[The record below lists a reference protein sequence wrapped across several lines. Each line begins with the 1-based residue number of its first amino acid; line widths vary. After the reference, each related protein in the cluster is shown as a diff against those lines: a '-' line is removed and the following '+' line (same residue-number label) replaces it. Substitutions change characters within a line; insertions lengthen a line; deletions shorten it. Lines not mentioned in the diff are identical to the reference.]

1 MELAGTTCESH
12 SPTADEARNSSPRP
26 GEGGCRS
33 EQVNAIGRH
42 SRSKHIHQQSG
53 FAPLPHRWPVEERL
67 SMSEPVSIPNSPA
80 IEEPADR
87 LFPPRWQRTLLNLA
101 TCLILMTIGW
111 CNLPDEVPRS
121 VIAGLEQNCSPQMAH
136 RIRWGEWVWKWGA
149 HLAGFDNKWQM
160 YGLQSR
166 FNWHYQ
172 IIATYG
178 EGDQQVDRL
187 LPLPRQS
194 ERTYWQRA
202 IVDFKEAKF
211 HLNIYN
217 DPLARETYAH
227 YLAHQFPEFNGQRL
241 KRIRYAVKQQQL
253 LEDWVQTDTVSNFD
267 LSAVVSKVLGP
278 EPKPLL
284 PADWNQAVSVRN

>member
-1 MELAGTTCESH
+1 M
-12 SPTADEARNSSPRP
+12 
-26 GEGGCRS
+26 
-33 EQVNAIGRH
+33 I
-42 SRSKHIHQQSG
+42 
-53 FAPLPHRWPVEERL
+53 ERL
-67 SMSEPVSIPNSPA
+67 SISSP
-80 IEEPADR
+80 PAQPETAER
-87 LFPPRWQRTLLNLA
+87 SLPPRWQRILLNLA
-101 TCLILMTIGW
+101 TCLVLMTIGW

-227 YLAHQFPEFNGQRL
+227 YLARQFPEFNGQRL
-241 KRIRYAVKQQQL
+241 KRIRYDLKYQYILPPLVAVKQQQL

-267 LSAVVSKVLGP
+267 LSAVVSTVLGP

-284 PADWNQAVSVRN
+284 PADWNQAASVRN